1 MKSLLPA
8 AFALASIGAF
18 VACPQVK
25 DGTEAAHDDDKQG
38 DKLADKHGG
47 KKTAVG
53 KTPVVAPPELGQAK
67 PADGSAHGV
76 HGSVSRSQIS
86 ALPMTAPIVSVDDV
100 TFTRA
105 DLERAIAQHAV
116 VAGIPPTAL
125 DAPTRDALE
134 QPAYEKLIERHLLG
148 KEAKKR
154 TLWPT
159 DAEVNAEAAK
169 LKATIPPG
177 KTFEEALASM
187 GTDEKGFLGDLA
199 SDVAIG
205 KLFEAIKKEMGAGG
219 DAALRKVYEENKDKF
234 KVPDT
239 AEAAH
244 ILVRVQ
250 KGAPPA
256 EDKVALDKIKAIRKE
271 VAGKDEATFKKIATE
286 KSEDPSAKMNG
297 GSLGKFARGDMVK
310 EFEDA
315 AFSMKAGEISQ
326 PVRSD
331 FGWHLIRS
339 NGSTKGSQKSFEEM
353 KPMIAQREEMK
364 MMMDKVD
371 ALIADLRKGAKI
383 VKVQEPLA
391 SPISDPRA
399 KGSQVPAWKP
409 SGANVKPGAN
419 NPHAPPGG
427 GAPPGHP

>member
-1 MKSLLPA
+1 MLKSLLPVVFAIASLA
-8 AFALASIGAF
+8 AFI
-18 VACPQVK
+18 ACPQVQ
-25 DGTEAAHDDDKQG
+25 DGEGAAHADAHGAKTDKVKSH
-38 DKLADKHGG
+38 DAL
-47 KKTAVG
+47 
-53 KTPVVAPPELGQAK
+53 KTPAVAPPELGKAK

-76 HGSVSRSQIS
+76 HGSISRSQIA
-86 ALPMTAPIVSVDDV
+86 ALPMTAPVVTVDDV

-116 VAGIPPTAL
+116 VAGIPPQSL

-154 TLWPT
+154 GVWPSEA
-159 DAEVNAEAAK
+159 DVKAEAEK

-177 KTFEEALASM
+177 KTFEEALQSM
-187 GTDEKGFLGDLA
+187 GTDEKGFLADLA

-205 KLFEAIKKEMGAGG
+205 KLFEAMRKDMGAG
-219 DAALRKVYEENKDKF
+219 DEAALKKVYEENKDKF

-244 ILVRVQ
+244 ILVRVP
-250 KGAPPA
+250 KGAPEA
-256 EDKVALDKIKAIRKE
+256 EDKAALDKIKALRKE
-271 VAGKDEATFKKIATE
+271 VVGKDEATFKKVATE

-315 AFSMKAGEISQ
+315 AFAMKAGEISQ

-331 FGWHLIRS
+331 FGWHIIRS
-339 NGSTKGSQKSFEEM
+339 NGSTKGSQKTFEEM

-364 MMMDKVD
+364 LMMDKVD
-371 ALIADLRKGAKI
+371 ALIADLRKSAKI
-383 VKVQEPLA
+383 VKVQEPVP
-391 SPISDPRA
+391 SPISDA
-399 KGSQVPAWKP
+399 KASGSQVPAWKP
-409 SGANVKPGAN
+409 SGANVKPGAT
-419 NPHAPPGG
+419 NPHAPPPGG
-427 GAPPGHP
+427 GAHP